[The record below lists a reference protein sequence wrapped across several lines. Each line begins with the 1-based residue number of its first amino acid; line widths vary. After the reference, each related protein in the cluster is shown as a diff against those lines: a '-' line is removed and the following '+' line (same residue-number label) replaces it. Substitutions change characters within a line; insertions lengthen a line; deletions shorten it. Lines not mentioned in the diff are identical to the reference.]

1 MLAPEKLQRSY
12 VPGVGPAA
20 VIVNTAARRTTMAR
34 SKMPT
39 NAVMH
44 LFFTAQFNFLQE

>member
-20 VIVNTAARRTTMAR
+20 VIVNTAARRTTLAR